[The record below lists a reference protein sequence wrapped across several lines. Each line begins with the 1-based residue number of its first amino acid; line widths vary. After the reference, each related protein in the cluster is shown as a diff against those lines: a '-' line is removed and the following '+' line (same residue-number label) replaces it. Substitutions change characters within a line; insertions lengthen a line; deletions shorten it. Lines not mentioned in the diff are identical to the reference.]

1 MTEFLE
7 RARAALNALT
17 PDELAAVRDSAAELL
32 AAHEHAG
39 GIMSGGGYL
48 EVKRIPFTVKTM
60 GNDGNITIGKDTRPY
75 CYVRRAQID
84 ARGKVT
90 IKSVGYYGKA
100 GVEVLDAGRGAE
112 LLAAH
117 VAGGED
123 AGDAWLSD
131 NGYTPPERQRR
142 NKPPAARPEHPLSD
156 ESLTSEALQESALYR
171 YFEDKAPVAAAELL
185 SAVRLFER
193 DLSAYEHAQAR
204 GLQYRAS
211 PGQLAQRRAA
221 ARRKADTKPRRVRRR
236 KAEDG

>member
-17 PDELAAVRDSAAELL
+17 PDELATVRDNAAELL

-48 EVKRIPFTVKTM
+48 EVKHIPFAVKTM
-60 GNDGNITIGKDTRPY
+60 DADGNITIGRDTRPY
-75 CYVRRAQID
+75 CYVRRAQVNG
-84 ARGKVT
+84 RGKVT
-90 IKSVGYYGKA
+90 IKTVGYYGKA
-100 GVEVLDAGRGAE
+100 GVEALSAGRGPE

-131 NGYTPPERQRR
+131 NGYTPPARQYR

-156 ESLTSEALQESALYR
+156 EALTSEALQASALYR
-171 YFEDKAPVAAAELL
+171 YFEDNAPVAAAELL
-185 SAVRLFER
+185 RAVRLFER
-193 DLSAYEHAQAR
+193 DLSAYEHAQER
-204 GLQYRAS
+204 GLQYRTS
-211 PGQLAQRRAA
+211 PAQLEQQRAA
-221 ARRKADTKPRRVRRR
+221 ARRKADTQPRRVRRR
-236 KAEDG
+236 KGEG